1 MRRIDKFAF
10 AHRTPGRD
18 LDATSTALLVDG
30 KPAGIAIEGLQLVD
44 QFDSGRG
51 YLLVTDYNDPWE
63 EQTVVTL
70 LDAELKQ
77 VAKKRMGKFFGVFPS
92 RTFSVKTI
100 DIDGDALML
109 QGSSPEEGRYRVEV
123 ADTPRLLGSRAGL
136 KALWSPN

>member
-10 AHRTPGRD
+10 EHRAPGRD
-18 LDATSTALLVDG
+18 LDVTSTALVVDG

-44 QFDSGRG
+44 QFDTGRG

-77 VAKKRMGKFFGVFPS
+77 VAKKRLGKFLYVFPS
-92 RTFSVKTI
+92 RTFSVNSITI
-100 DIDGDALML
+100 DGQALLL
-109 QGSSPEEGRYRVEV
+109 QGSSPDEGSYRVEV
-123 ADTPRLLGSRAGL
+123 ADAPRLLGARAGL
-136 KALWSPN
+136 KASWSPS

>member
-10 AHRTPGRD
+10 EHRAPGRD
-18 LDATSTALLVDG
+18 LDATSTALVVDG

-44 QFDSGRG
+44 QFDTGRG

-77 VAKKRMGKFFGVFPS
+77 VAKKRLGKFLYVFPS
-92 RTFSVKTI
+92 RTFSVKSI
-100 DIDGDALML
+100 AIDGQALLL
-109 QGSSPEEGRYRVEV
+109 QGSSPDEGSYRVEV
-123 ADTPRLLGSRAGL
+123 ADVLRLLGPRAGL
-136 KALWSPN
+136 RASWNPG

>member
-10 AHRTPGRD
+10 EHRTPGRD

-30 KPAGIAIEGLQLVD
+30 QPAGMAIEGLQLVD
-44 QFDSGRG
+44 QFDTGRG

-70 LDAELKQ
+70 LDAEFKQ
-77 VAKKRMGKFFGVFPS
+77 VAKKRLGKFCYVFPS

-100 DIDGDALML
+100 DIDGEALLL
-109 QGSSPEEGRYRVEV
+109 QGSSPEEGSYRLGV
-123 ADTPRLLGSRAGL
+123 ADVPRLLGPRVGL
-136 KALWSPN
+136 KVSWRQG

>member
-70 LDAELKQ
+70 LDAEFEQLD
-77 VAKKRMGKFFGVFPS
+77 KKRLGKFFGVFPS
-92 RTFSVKTI
+92 RTFSVRTI
-100 DIDGDALML
+100 DIDGEPLL
-109 QGSSPEEGRYRVEV
+109 FQGSGPEEGCYLVGV
-123 ADTPRLLGSRAGL
+123 ADVPGLLGTRVGL
-136 KALWSPN
+136 KVSWHQG

>member
-10 AHRTPGRD
+10 EPRTPGRD
-18 LDATSTALLVDG
+18 LEATSTALLVDG
-30 KPAGIAIEGLQLVD
+30 QPAGIAIEGLQLVD
-44 QFDSGRG
+44 QFDTGRG

-77 VAKKRMGKFFGVFPS
+77 VDKKRLGKFFGVFPS

-100 DIDGDALML
+100 DIDGEALML
-109 QGSSPEEGRYRVEV
+109 QGSSPEEGCYRLGVTDV
-123 ADTPRLLGSRAGL
+123 RRLLGQRVGL
-136 KALWSPN
+136 KASWNQG

>member
-10 AHRTPGRD
+10 EPRTPGRD

-44 QFDSGRG
+44 QFDTGRG

-77 VAKKRMGKFFGVFPS
+77 VAKKRLGKFLGVFPS

-100 DIDGDALML
+100 DIDGEALML
-109 QGSSPEEGRYRVEV
+109 QGSGPDEGCYRVGV
-123 ADTPRLLGSRAGL
+123 ADVSRLLGQRVGL
-136 KALWSPN
+136 KASWHQG

>member
-1 MRRIDKFAF
+1 MKRIDTFAF
-10 AHRTPGRD
+10 EPRTPGRD
-18 LDATSTALLVDG
+18 LDATSTVLLVDG

-44 QFDSGRG
+44 QFDTGRG

-77 VAKKRMGKFFGVFPS
+77 LDKKRLGKFFGFFPS

-100 DIDGDALML
+100 DIDGETLML
-109 QGSSPEEGRYRVEV
+109 QGSGPEEGCYRVGV
-123 ADTPRLLGSRAGL
+123 ADVSRLLGPRVGL
-136 KALWSPN
+136 KASWHQG

>member
-10 AHRTPGRD
+10 EQRAPGRD

-30 KPAGIAIEGLQLVD
+30 RSAGIAIEGLQILD
-44 QFDSGRG
+44 QFDTGRG

-77 VAKKRMGKFFGVFPS
+77 VAKKRLGKFLYVFPS
-92 RTFSVKTI
+92 RTFSVKAI
-100 DIDGDALML
+100 DINGEVLTL
-109 QGSSPEEGRYRVEV
+109 QGSSPDEGCYRVEV
-123 ADTPRLLGSRAGL
+123 ADAPRLFGPRLGL
-136 KALWSPN
+136 KTSWHQV

>member
-10 AHRTPGRD
+10 EHRTPGRD
-18 LDATSTALLVDG
+18 LDATSTALVVDG

-44 QFDSGRG
+44 QFDTGRG

-77 VAKKRMGKFFGVFPS
+77 VAKKRLGKFLYVFPS

-100 DIDGDALML
+100 DIDGDALVL
-109 QGSSPEEGRYRVEV
+109 QGSSPEEGCYRVGV
-123 ADTPRLLGSRAGL
+123 ADVPRLLGPRVGL
-136 KALWSPN
+136 KASWNQG